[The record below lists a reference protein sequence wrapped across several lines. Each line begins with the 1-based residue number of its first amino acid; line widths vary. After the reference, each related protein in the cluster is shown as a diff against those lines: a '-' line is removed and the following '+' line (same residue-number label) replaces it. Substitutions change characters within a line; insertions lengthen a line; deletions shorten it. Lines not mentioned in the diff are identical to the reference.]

1 MMRPQH
7 ILERFHVNQ
16 NSAGARDWLALTYRY
31 AAGEQ
36 ISVIVQDLARKAN
49 RPSAAIYARMKRA
62 LAPVLNANVLQ
73 LRAVGIDLP
82 ERTTTALARACAKLC

>member
-7 ILERFHVNQ
+7 ILERFGIDQ

-36 ISVIVQDLARKAN
+36 ISVIVQDLARQAN
-49 RPSAAIYARMKRA
+49 RPTAAIYSRMKRA
-62 LAPVLNANVLQ
+62 LAPIFEANVLQ
-73 LRAVGIDLP
+73 LRAVGLDLP

>member
-7 ILERFHVNQ
+7 VLERFHVNQ

-49 RPSAAIYARMKRA
+49 RPIAAIYARMKRA

>member
-7 ILERFHVNQ
+7 VLERFHVNQ

-49 RPSAAIYARMKRA
+49 RPSAAIYARVAA
-62 LAPVLNANVLQ
+62 LFL
-73 LRAVGIDLP
+73 LRKDGFFDNGISF
-82 ERTTTALARACAKLC
+82 ESRG

>member
-1 MMRPQH
+1 MRPQH
-7 ILERFHVNQ
+7 VLERFNVNQ

-62 LAPVLNANVLQ
+62 LAPVLGASDAQ
-73 LRAVGIDLP
+73 LRALGICP
-82 ERTTTALARACAKLC
+82 RERTTTALARACAKLC